1 MEPSEVS
8 LFGWESRQLL
18 PLLGFPLMP
27 ASARVL
33 EPKSP
38 LRPKLQ
44 VPHWRPTLCAHAS
57 SVRSRPKPE
66 RSRVVQ
72 TGLHRTAGHPPLRL
86 PPVTPCHPEPDR
98 LLKHGTTEKQK
109 PLLRD
114 TGFRLGCRNMV
125 GLVALPCALT
135 KPAPSIRVRFAL
147 PVLLSASTPTG
158 ARIIG
163 QSFEWCKW
171 VRVKKPAEA
180 GWVTPPVLQVA
191 IHTCPDS

>member
-18 PLLGFPLMP
+18 PLPGFPLMP

-44 VPHWRPTLCAHAS
+44 VPHWRPTLCAHAT
-57 SVRSRPKPE
+57 SVRSRLKPE
-66 RSRVVQ
+66 RCRVVQ

-98 LLKHGTTEKQK
+98 LLKQSRRRKQRALEEPPSQT
-109 PLLRD
+109 PLGAEGVG
-114 TGFRLGCRNMV
+114 GFSRAPMS
-125 GLVALPCALT
+125 GL
-135 KPAPSIRVRFAL
+135 
-147 PVLLSASTPTG
+147 TPTG
-158 ARIIG
+158 ASIG
-163 QSFEWCKW
+163 QSSESCK
-171 VRVKKPAEA
+171 RKKARRS
-180 GWVTPPVLQVA
+180 GQRSVLCFQFCLHHFRLGQSSA
-191 IHTCPDS
+191 